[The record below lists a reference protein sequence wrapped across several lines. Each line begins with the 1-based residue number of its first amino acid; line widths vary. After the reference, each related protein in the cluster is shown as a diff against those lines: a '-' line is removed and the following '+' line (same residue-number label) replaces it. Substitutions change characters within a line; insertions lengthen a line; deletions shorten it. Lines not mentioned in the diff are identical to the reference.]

1 MTAPERYSGFT
12 LTELMVA
19 VVVLS
24 LLTLMGWPQVQR
36 VVASQRTSSAA
47 TIVAVDLEQ
56 AFTLA
61 SRQRRPVVLSCD
73 CPNRR
78 YQIADAAT
86 GAIYLARSMNDSA
99 EVRIDSLAFSASP
112 ITVYPRGMASAP
124 VTVTV
129 QGGASN
135 HQIALTTAG
144 IVRITQ

>member
-1 MTAPERYSGFT
+1 MTSTQRHAGFT
-12 LTELMVA
+12 LTEMMIA

-36 VVASQRTSSAA
+36 VIASQRTSSAA

-78 YQIADAAT
+78 YQVADAST
-86 GAIYLARSMNDSA
+86 GAVYLSRSMGDSA
-99 EVRIDSLAFSASP
+99 EVRIDGMAFSASP

-129 QGGASN
+129 QGGASS